1 MAAEPDVTER
11 RRGAVFFDRDG
22 TLIEDEHYL
31 ADPDRVRLRPGA
43 AAAVHRVRTAGL
55 AAVVV
60 TNQSGIGR
68 GLFGEAEY
76 EAVRARLDDLL
87 AGAGAQLDATYHC
100 PHAPD
105 IEPPCAC
112 RKPGRAL
119 FERAAAELGL
129 DLARSGAI
137 GDRVRDLTPVV
148 RLGGYGVLV
157 PSPDTPLAEM
167 TRARDE
173 YALATTL
180 DAAVD
185 RVLARI
191 AARGGGADG
200 VDIP

>member
-1 MAAEPDVTER
+1 MRPESDAPPVSAHR
-11 RRGAVFFDRDG
+11 ARGAVFFDRDG

-31 ADPDRVRLRPGA
+31 ADPARVRLRPGA
-43 AAAVHRVRTAGL
+43 AEAVSAVQDAGL

-76 EAVRARLDDLL
+76 EAVRARLDGLL
-87 AGAGAQLDATYHC
+87 AERGAALDASYHC

-105 IEPPCAC
+105 HDPPCAC
-112 RKPGRAL
+112 RKPGGAL
-119 FERAAAELGL
+119 FEQAAAELGL
-129 DLARSGAI
+129 DLSRSAAI

-157 PSPDTPLAEM
+157 PSPDTPLADM

-173 YALATTL
+173 HAIATTL
-180 DAAVD
+180 GAAVS
-185 RVLARI
+185 RVLAWM
-191 AARGGGADG
+191 AARDGGA
-200 VDIP
+200 